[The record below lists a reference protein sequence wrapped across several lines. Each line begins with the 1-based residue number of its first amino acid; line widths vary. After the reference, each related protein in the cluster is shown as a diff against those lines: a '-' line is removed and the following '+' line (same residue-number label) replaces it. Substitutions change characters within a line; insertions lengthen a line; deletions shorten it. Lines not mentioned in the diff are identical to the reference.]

1 MWHSNMSAVLWAH
14 ARSHF
19 LLLGRLESAASAEKS
34 LIRFN
39 TFSSIR
45 GSSGVSI
52 TDIYGSFVQNVPPI
66 GDNAHWMDFHKTG
79 TPKELAS
86 QVCESPQGRRAMSR
100 HLERREHL
108 KRLSLDSSIPEYMDA
123 NKCID
128 ELLKQLEEERRNVR
142 SGLSV
147 TSIRSH
153 GPILASPAI
162 FCLLEQMAFLCD
174 PFHTLEDEEG

>member
-1 MWHSNMSAVLWAH
+1 MKKSESLRLPVNKFGLTRLAVDVTCHVDVRGCLTSTVTLLKLQTGCNKYSLQRTQEQLWDAVW
-14 ARSHF
+14 
-19 LLLGRLESAASAEKS
+19 L
-34 LIRFN
+34 
-39 TFSSIR
+39 
-45 GSSGVSI
+45 
-52 TDIYGSFVQNVPPI
+52 
-66 GDNAHWMDFHKTG
+66 HK
-79 TPKELAS
+79 AS
-86 QVCESPQGRRAMSR
+86 QVCESPEGRRAMNR

-153 GPILASPAI
+153 GPNLASPAV